1 MLWRSGS
8 AAYFRL
14 DRPTSAAEQ
23 LAQARQ
29 SLAENALAITE
40 AIPVGTYTM
49 VLPPE
54 GGMASFGF
62 MSDRFLQICGLEREE
77 AAADPFKAFA
87 CIHPD
92 DYDDWVKLN
101 AETFATKQPFI
112 GECRV
117 IVEGEVRWVRAESV
131 PRDLGDGSTVWEGVL
146 IDITA
151 QQQALQQLEEERSL
165 LKTVLGHI
173 DAQVYMK
180 DRQGRYLYANAS
192 AEKLI
197 PHATSLVGL
206 TDADLMPAD
215 AAQAIRDMDEQVFRE
230 GGPIWREERL
240 PIPGSAE
247 RIFLSEK
254 LLFRQPGQD
263 DCLIGFSTE
272 ITQLRKATEQLAAS
286 EEQFRLLA
294 QNSSDVVFRVDQSG
308 HIVWVS
314 PSLTA
319 ALGWLPDD
327 WIGQVGTKFLLH
339 GGQAEQYQSN
349 VEALKTGGTSVIARE
364 QIFAKD
370 GSLHWVETH
379 AGPYV
384 NGKGVV
390 DGIVASFRLI
400 DAVVAAEQEL
410 RQRAS
415 TDELTGLLNR
425 RELLAQLESLLE
437 QSDRRRS
444 GERLG
449 LLFCDLDLFKEIN
462 DSLGHAAGDLVLC
475 SVADRIRSAVRNDDL
490 VGRMGGDE
498 MVVVLRS
505 VADLDAAVTIAEAI
519 AAAICE
525 PINGSQRQI
534 VITASIGV
542 TLARPTEDVD
552 ALMSRADVA
561 MYAAKQAGRAQVIRL
576 D

>member
-1 MLWRSGS
+1 MFLFLPFPAVSH
-8 AAYFRL
+8 FR
-14 DRPTSAAEQ
+14 
-23 LAQARQ
+23 
-29 SLAENALAITE
+29 N
-40 AIPVGTYTM
+40 
-49 VLPPE
+49 
-54 GGMASFGF
+54 F
-62 MSDRFLQICGLEREE
+62 
-77 AAADPFKAFA
+77 
-87 CIHPD
+87 
-92 DYDDWVKLN
+92 
-101 AETFATKQPFI
+101 
-112 GECRV
+112 
-117 IVEGEVRWVRAESV
+117 
-131 PRDLGDGSTVWEGVL
+131 
-146 IDITA
+146 
-151 QQQALQQLEEERSL
+151 
-165 LKTVLGHI
+165 
-173 DAQVYMK
+173 
-180 DRQGRYLYANAS
+180 
-192 AEKLI
+192 
-197 PHATSLVGL
+197 
-206 TDADLMPAD
+206 
-215 AAQAIRDMDEQVFRE
+215 
-230 GGPIWREERL
+230 
-240 PIPGSAE
+240 
-247 RIFLSEK
+247 
-254 LLFRQPGQD
+254 
-263 DCLIGFSTE
+263 
-272 ITQLRKATEQLAAS
+272 
-286 EEQFRLLA
+286 
-294 QNSSDVVFRVDQSG
+294 
-308 HIVWVS
+308 
-314 PSLTA
+314 
-319 ALGWLPDD
+319 
-327 WIGQVGTKFLLH
+327 
-339 GGQAEQYQSN
+339 
-349 VEALKTGGTSVIARE
+349 
-364 QIFAKD
+364 IFAKD

-425 RELLAQLESLLE
+425 RELLAQLETLLE

-519 AAAICE
+519 AAAVCE

>member
-1 MLWRSGS
+1 M
-8 AAYFRL
+8 
-14 DRPTSAAEQ
+14 
-23 LAQARQ
+23 

-62 MSDRFLQICGLEREE
+62 MSDRFLQICGLQREE

-92 DYDDWVKLN
+92 DYDDWVRLN
-101 AETFATKQPFI
+101 AETFATKQSFT

-117 IVEGEVRWVRAESV
+117 IVDGEVRWVRAESV
-131 PRDLGDGSTVWEGVL
+131 PRDLVDGSTVWEGVL

-151 QQQALQQLEEERSL
+151 QRQALQQLEEERSL
-165 LKTVLGHI
+165 LNTVLGHI

-192 AEKLI
+192 METLI
-197 PHATSLVGL
+197 PHTMESLVGC
-206 TDADLMPAD
+206 TDGELIPAE
-215 AAQAIRDMDEQVFRE
+215 AAQAIRSVDEQVFRE

-240 PIPGSAE
+240 PLPDGGE
-247 RIFLSEK
+247 RIFLSQK

-263 DCLIGFSTE
+263 DCLIGFSTD
-272 ITQLRKATEQLAAS
+272 ITDLREATEQLAAS

-294 QNSSDVVFRVDQSG
+294 ENSSDVVVRVDQNG
-308 HIVWVS
+308 RIVWVS

-319 ALGWLPDD
+319 CLGWLPED
-327 WIGQVGTKFLLH
+327 WIGQVARQLLMHGVPSTPAEPMGTGLNP
-339 GGQAEQYQSN
+339 GVG
-349 VEALKTGGTSVIARE
+349 SVITRE
-364 QIFAKD
+364 QIAAKD

-384 NGKGVV
+384 NGQGVV
-390 DGIVASFRLI
+390 EGLVASFRLI

-410 RQRAS
+410 RLRAS

-425 RELLAQLESLLE
+425 RELLAQLEALLL
-437 QSDRRRS
+437 QSEGRRS
-444 GERLG
+444 GERLA

-475 SVADRIRSAVRNDDL
+475 SVADRIRSAIRGDDL

-505 VADLDAAVTIAEAI
+505 VADLDAAVAIAESI
-519 AAAICE
+519 GAAICQ
-525 PINGSQRQI
+525 PISGATREI

-542 TLARPTEDVD
+542 TLARPEEDVD